1 MIKPIIYLIGSLRD
15 LKVPEIG
22 QQLRDAG
29 FEVFDDWHAAGPTA
43 DDEWKRYEEN
53 RDHNYAEALKGYAAK
68 HVFEFDLHH
77 ISRANLGILMLP
89 CGKSGHLELGYMLG
103 QGKKGYILLDD
114 NVARFDVMYKF
125 ADGVFADLKSLI
137 QELRLVYYD

>member
-22 QQLRDAG
+22 QQLRKAG

-43 DDEWKRYEEN
+43 DDEWKRYEEG
-53 RDHNYAEALKGYAAK
+53 RGHNYAEALKGYAAK

-89 CGKSGHLELGYMLG
+89 CGKSGHLELVYMLG